1 MNGFRLVASAS
12 LFALTFA
19 VPAPPARA
27 VQTVTS
33 QTPSGIIEGRVTI
46 PGGRPISNVRV
57 ALLSDTYSPLQS
69 KYTDSSGRF
78 SFGVPG
84 GSFYIEVDPLA
95 NPYERQQQRIEV
107 NPSPYSRGSERFNVD
122 INLVPL
128 KAGDTVRPSGAG
140 AVRFFQKVPDNART
154 EYERGMKMLEK
165 DPDGA
170 YTAMKK
176 ALELFPDYYQC
187 MESLGSEY
195 VKADKLDDALPIL
208 THAVDVNPSGEMSL
222 YALGVLRYKRS
233 EFADA
238 ATSFQKA
245 VELNAK
251 SKNAVLYLGL
261 AQMRAGNPAE
271 AETNLKRAYE
281 LGATAVPELHLALA
295 QIYINSKR
303 NKEAAASL
311 RTLLKEVPNL
321 RDKDKIKG
329 LIDKL
334 EKS

>member
-1 MNGFRLVASAS
+1 MYAFRLVASAT
-12 LFALTFA
+12 LFALAFA
-19 VPAPPARA
+19 GAAPLVRA
-27 VQTVTS
+27 VQQSTS
-33 QTPSGIIEGRVTI
+33 QIPTGIIEGRVTAA
-46 PGGRPISNVRV
+46 GGRGVSNIRV
-57 ALLSDTYSPLQS
+57 SLLTDTYSPISSL
-69 KYTDSSGRF
+69 YTDSSGRYRF
-78 SFGVPG
+78 SVVGGVY
-84 GSFYIEVDPLA
+84 YIEADPLDQ
-95 NPYERQQQRIEV
+95 PYERHQERVDV
-107 NPSPYSRGSERFNVD
+107 NPSPFSHGNDRFHVD
-122 INLVPL
+122 IVLKPL
-128 KAGDTVRPSGAG
+128 KSGDSVRPSGAG
-140 AVRFFQKVPDNART
+140 AVRFFQKVPDDARA
-154 EYERGMKMLEK
+154 EYERGMKMLAK

-170 YTAMKK
+170 YEAMKK

-195 VKADKLDDALPIL
+195 VKADQLDAALPIL
-208 THAVDVNPSGEMSL
+208 THAVEVNPSGEMSL
-222 YALGVLRYKRS
+222 YALGVLRYKRNQ
-233 EFADA
+233 FADA
-238 ATSFQKA
+238 TTSFSKV

-261 AQMRAGNPAE
+261 AQMRAGNAVD

-281 LGATAVPELHLALA
+281 LGATGVPELHLALA

-303 NKEAAASL
+303 NKEAATSL